1 MKDFF
6 GSCGGIVSARI
17 AKDRETNKSRG
28 FGHIDFENT
37 DAVKKALELAGND
50 FNGRPVKVDVALPRT
65 GGGDRGGRGGSRGGR
80 GGAGSNLSAN
90 DRAAKK
96 GNIVAF

>member
-6 GSCGGIVSARI
+6 ASCGGIVSARI

-37 DAVKKALELAGND
+37 ECVKKAVAMAG
-50 FNGRPVKVDVALPRT
+50 
-65 GGGDRGGRGGSRGGR
+65 
-80 GGAGSNLSAN
+80 
-90 DRAAKK
+90 
-96 GNIVAF
+96 